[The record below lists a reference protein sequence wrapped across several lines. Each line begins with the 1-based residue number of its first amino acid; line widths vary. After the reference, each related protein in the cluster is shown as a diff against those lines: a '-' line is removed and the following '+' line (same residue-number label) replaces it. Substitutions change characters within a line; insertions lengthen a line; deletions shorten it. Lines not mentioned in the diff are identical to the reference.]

1 MVVPPA
7 GRAVAAALHAQEFVM
22 DKMFYTLEEAAS
34 KLGKSVDDVRQMASR
49 GQLQEFRD
57 RDKLMFKRE
66 QVDLLAGGDDE
77 GMIPLAADSGELTL
91 SSSGTGMKLDQPAK
105 GGGRKDSEGSAIGIF
120 EAEATDDADANAV
133 TRVSTSPTAGFSD
146 PGRSG
151 SGSGGLLDLT
161 KEADD
166 TSLGQGLMEDVYG
179 SETVAQQTAADVPS
193 GGTDVGG
200 ALFESPGAE
209 VEVAAPVLVAAEPY
223 DGTWSG
229 IAGGLALGMVV
240 ALLLGAATIILGLTS
255 AAGGGTLE
263 TIGENFFILIGVAA
277 GVTIAGAL
285 LGMFLGKRS

>member
-1 MVVPPA
+1 
-7 GRAVAAALHAQEFVM
+7 M

-34 KLGKSVDDVRQMASR
+34 KLGKSADDVRQMASR

-77 GMIPLAADSGELTL
+77 GMIPLAADSGELSL

-105 GGGRKDSEGSAIGIF
+105 GGRKDSEGSAIGIF

-133 TRVSTSPTAGFSD
+133 TRVSNSPTAGFSD

-179 SETVAQQTAADVPS
+179 SDTVAQQTTADLPT
-193 GGTDVGG
+193 GGDAGG
-200 ALFESPGAE
+200 ALFETPGAE

-229 IAGGLALGMVV
+229 IAGGLAVGMVV

-263 TIGENFFILIGVAA
+263 TIGENFFIMIGIAA